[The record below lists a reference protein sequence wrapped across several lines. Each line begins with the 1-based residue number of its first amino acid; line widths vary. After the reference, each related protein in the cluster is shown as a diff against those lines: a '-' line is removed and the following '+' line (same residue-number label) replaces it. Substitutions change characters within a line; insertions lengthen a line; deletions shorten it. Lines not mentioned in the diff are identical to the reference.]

1 MKKIKEFLLNN
12 IVTEIFIVLCTTA
25 IILSDQT
32 AAFLLEQIVVRFFRN
47 GVLVLS
53 LIIPVLAGLGLNF
66 GIVLGAMSAQ
76 TAAIAIT
83 YWNFEGIGAIF
94 LMMFLSTPISV
105 ILGILIGKLFNK
117 TKGQEMITGMILG
130 FFANGVYQFIFMV
143 LVGTVIPVNNPDI
156 TISGGVGLIN
166 TMQLNETAVGALDDF
181 LTISLDKAFLC
192 GFIIYALIGIGRLVY
207 VKKWGTA
214 TSRQKWGRIK
224 WLYLTG
230 TVVYG
235 SMVCYTQINE
245 RLKLAMAFVDV
256 PIFTMIL
263 VALVALVI
271 QFLVS
276 TKMGQDFR
284 SVGQNMKV
292 AVSAG
297 INVDKTRVI
306 AIVIST
312 VLAAWGQI
320 IYIQNIG
327 NFATYT
333 AHEQVATFAI
343 AALLVG
349 GASIK
354 KATIGQAF
362 LGIILFHILFT
373 VAPMAGA
380 NLFGDTQ
387 IGEYFRVFVSYG
399 VIALALVL
407 HTVKTVRQKMQQRQ
421 NEDAL

>member
-1 MKKIKEFLLNN
+1 MKNLKDFLLNN
-12 IVTEIFIVLCTTA
+12 IVTVIFIILCTVS
-25 IILSDQT
+25 IILADQT

-53 LIIPVLAGLGLNF
+53 LIIPVIAGLGLNF

-76 TAAIAIT
+76 TAVVLVT
-83 YWNFEGIGAIF
+83 YWNFGGIGGIF
-94 LMMFLSTPISV
+94 LMILLSTPISI

-130 FFANGVYQFIFMV
+130 FFANGVYQFVYMV

-156 TISGGVGLIN
+156 TISGGVGLVN
-166 TMQLNETAVGALDDF
+166 TMQLTETATGAFDDF
-181 LTISLDKAFLC
+181 IRLPLDQAFLI
-192 GFIIYALIGIGRLVY
+192 GFIVYVVLIVGKTVYTAKMGTGAAKESWSKKRLIYFGAGLIYGAALIYIRLF
-207 VKKWGTA
+207 
-214 TSRQKWGRIK
+214 
-224 WLYLTG
+224 
-230 TVVYG
+230 
-235 SMVCYTQINE
+235 NP
-245 RLKLAMAFVDV
+245 KLNMAMAFVDV
-256 PIFTMIL
+256 PVFTMIL
-263 VALVALVI
+263 VALVAVVI
-271 QFLVS
+271 QFLVN
-276 TKMGQDFR
+276 TKLGQDFR

-297 INVDKTRVI
+297 INVDRTRII

-312 VLAAWGQI
+312 VLAAWGQV

-373 VAPMAGA
+373 VAPMAGT
-380 NLFGDTQ
+380 NLFGNTQ

-407 HTVKTVRQKMQQRQ
+407 HTVKTMRQKIRQ
-421 NEDAL
+421 SQEDEI

>member
-1 MKKIKEFLLNN
+1 MKNIKEFLLNN
-12 IVTEIFIVLCTTA
+12 IVTEIFIVLCTAA

-32 AAFLLEQIVVRFFRN
+32 TSFLLEQIVVRFFRN

-76 TAAIAIT
+76 TAAIIIT

-94 LMMFLSTPISV
+94 LMILLSTPISV
-105 ILGILIGKLFNK
+105 FLGILIGKLFNK

-166 TMQLNETAVGALDDF
+166 TMQLNETAVGALDKF
-181 LTISLDKAFLC
+181 ITISLDKAFLY
-192 GFIIYALIGIGRLVY
+192 GFIIYAFIGIVRAVY
-207 VKKWGTA
+207 TNKWGTEA
-214 TSRQKWGRIK
+214 ARQKWGKIK
-224 WLYLTG
+224 WFYLAG
-230 TVVYG
+230 AVVYG
-235 SMVCYTQINE
+235 GAVFYTRINE
-245 RLKLAMAFVDV
+245 RLNLAMAFVDV
-256 PIFTMIL
+256 PVFTMIL
-263 VALVALVI
+263 VVFVALVI

-276 TKMGQDFR
+276 TKLGQDFR

-297 INVDKTRVI
+297 INVDKTRII

-421 NEDAL
+421 NEDTM